1 MKKAMLMV
9 LMLLVGLA
17 ASPAFAD
24 RGDDYK
30 VIQGAR
36 QAEKS
41 AGQVTWFRLQVNENG
56 KPVVNI
62 RIPFS
67 IVEMISEC
75 EKDVV
80 SLAGHA
86 AGEVKAALADKKK
99 RCDVDLKRMLA
110 ELKKAGPTALI
121 EINDGSDLVKIWLE

>member
-9 LMLLVGLA
+9 LMLLVALG

-36 QAEKS
+36 QAERS

-67 IVEMISEC
+67 IVELISEC

-80 SLAGHA
+80 GLAGHA
-86 AGEVKAALADKKK
+86 AGEVKAALAEGKKHYG
-99 RCDVDLKRMLA
+99 VDLKKMLA
-110 ELKKAGPTALI
+110 ELKKAGPAALI
-121 EINDGSDLVKIWLE
+121 EINDGDDLVKIWLE